1 MTAVAIDRLAP
12 PLTGRPLTAQH
23 WDNLTFLHWPVD
35 PRAIA
40 PLFPAGTRPDVL
52 DGLSYVGLVPF
63 DMRGAGPG
71 RLPVPYFGR
80 FCETNV
86 RLYSVDGAG
95 RHGIL
100 FVTLDATRLA
110 TVLVARLGLG
120 LPYAW
125 SEMSTERAG
134 DVVTYRSRRRW
145 PDRGRRAR
153 SLVAVRIG
161 AAVEPTEVET
171 WLTSRWG
178 LHTRVAGRTIWVPN
192 HHGAWPLHEAELLE
206 LDDDLLAATG
216 VDPVGSMLRPLWSE
230 GVHTTFGLPKRVSPF
245 GLVSASTP

>member
-1 MTAVAIDRLAP
+1 MPVDRVAPL
-12 PLTGRPLTAQH
+12 LTGRAMTSQH
-23 WDNLTFLHWPVD
+23 WDNLTFLHWPVE
-35 PRAIA
+35 PEAIA
-40 PLFPAGTRPDVL
+40 AFFPPGTQPDVF

-63 DMRGAGPG
+63 QMVGAGPV

-86 RLYSVDGAG
+86 RLYSVDDSD

-100 FVTLDATRLA
+100 FLTLDASRLA
-110 TVLVARLGLG
+110 TVVLARIGLG

-125 SEMSTERAG
+125 SSMHVTRTG
-134 DVVTYRSRRRW
+134 DLLTYRSRRRW
-145 PDRGRRAR
+145 PERARAAR

-161 AAVEPTEVET
+161 EPVVADPVET

-192 HHGAWPLHEAELLE
+192 HHGPWPLHRADVEE
-206 LDDDLLAATG
+206 LDDDLVGACAVQ
-216 VDPVGSMLRPLWSE
+216 VDRDRMLRPLWSP
-230 GVHTTFGLPKRVSPF
+230 GVRTTFAWPNPVS
-245 GLVSASTP
+245 S

>member
-1 MTAVAIDRLAP
+1 MAIDRIAP
-12 PLTGRPLTAQH
+12 PLTGRALTAQH

-35 PRAIA
+35 PAGIA
-40 PLFPAGTRPDVL
+40 PLFPPGTRPDVI

-63 DMRGAGPG
+63 EMRGAGPG
-71 RLPVPYFGR
+71 RLPVPYFGQ

-86 RLYSVDGAG
+86 RLYSVDGEG

-110 TVLVARLGLG
+110 TVLVARIGLG

-125 SEMSTERAG
+125 SAMSAERQG
-134 DVVTYRSRRRW
+134 DVITYRSRRRW
-145 PDRGRRAR
+145 PDRSRAAR
-153 SLVAVRIG
+153 SLVAVRVGVAI
-161 AAVEPTEVET
+161 EPTEIET

-192 HHGAWPLHEAELLE
+192 HHGPWPLHQAELLE
-206 LDDDLLAATG
+206 LDDHLVGASGLGT
-216 VDPVGSMLRPLWSE
+216 VPGSMLRPLWSP
-230 GVHTTFGLPKRVSPF
+230 GVHTTFALPSRVGALAP
-245 GLVSASTP
+245 AATPRP